1 MATIFK
7 EVVNVNAPGQDVI
20 FDGCDFTEQGYLYIE
35 AASSV
40 KIINCRFYSVSNS
53 AIRVDGETKLMVSYS
68 YFGKDSIISVD
79 SELEDGSFISNNYF
93 NGGDNNIIINGI
105 KNEAAIT
112 ISNNVFK
119 GEAFIKTV
127 LAGSPTV
134 TIDVFN
140 NQFEA
145 DYLMHIG
152 CSTETDSYNNV
163 TVKFTDN
170 IGKKM
175 VILNSHVLGEGVPNW
190 CDTDNWPVVITNG
203 VKVGYDIPMESPE
216 EMIHNLMFQVFDS
229 NGVTVGYYDS
239 FSQAYSEAP
248 NECEIK
254 LLADG
259 EIADETVT
267 IATGHEVHLDLNDFT
282 LTLNQAGPRC
292 IFNDGNMIIFGGTID
307 QVNEDSYGCI
317 DSSKHNAAGLTLQN
331 VIVNDNGNGD
341 GAAIVDRGGGTVV
354 ITNCEFNSTNSG
366 KYGNACCTM
375 NYGASVIIENCT
387 FESATTV
394 GGYPI
399 ICRGAELHVN
409 NCNIHGAKGGV
420 GIDYGKMYINGGT
433 IVADNY
439 YGCWVTNDGVS
450 TECHITG
457 NPSVTGKLYAVYC
470 AVDDGNQDL
479 GSSNV
484 TIDSGTFVGNTKA
497 AAAIGSKSTVRDW
510 GMTITGG
517 TFLMGDG
524 TRSDVSAYV
533 PTGYIQNEAGEV
545 VKTLTE

>member
-7 EVVNVNAPGQDVI
+7 EVINVNAPDQDVI
-20 FDGCDFTEQGYLYIE
+20 FDGCDFTEQGYLNVQ
-35 AASSV
+35 AAKSV
-40 KIINCRFYSVSNS
+40 TVTNCRFYSPEARSITVS
-53 AIRVDGETKLMVSYS
+53 GETKLMVSYS
-68 YFGKDSIISVD
+68 YFGKDCIID
-79 SELEDGSFISNNYF
+79 IEEGLDDGSYITNNYF
-93 NGGDNNIIINGI
+93 NGGIQSIVFRKAKDDTV
-105 KNEAAIT
+105 IT
-112 ISNNVFK
+112 ISKNVFK
-119 GEAFIKTV
+119 LSSDIQLN
-127 LAGSPTV
+127 LAGSPKV
-134 TIDVFN
+134 SFEVFE
-140 NQFEA
+140 NQFEE
-145 DYLMHIG
+145 DYLMGIS
-152 CSTETDSYNNV
+152 CAEDTVSYNE
-163 TVKFTDN
+163 VKVNFIGN
-170 IGKKM
+170 MGKKACLIEGS
-175 VILNSHVLGEGVPNW
+175 ILGIEVPAW
-190 CDTDNWPVVITNG
+190 SDTENWPVITIDRYAC
-203 VKVGYDIPMESPE
+203 GYDLPMEDNA
-216 EMIHNLMFQVFDS
+216 EMIHNLMFQVLDNTGAS
-229 NGVTVGYYDS
+229 IGYYDS

-259 EIADETVT
+259 AIVDETVT
-267 IATGHEVHLDLNDFT
+267 IATGHEVHLDLNGFT
-282 LTLNQAGPRC
+282 LTLNQSGPRC

-307 QVNEDSYGCI
+307 QINEDSYGCI

-545 VKTLTE
+545 VKALTE